1 MKFYIVH
8 PVRES
13 ILSQI
18 AEFPPIVMTLAGADP
33 SGGAGIQA
41 DILTLASLGCHPLSV
56 ITAVTVQDTRS
67 VENFWVMDAEQVSDQ
82 ARFLL
87 EDMPVSVFKV
97 GMIGSVENAAVI
109 AEIAAD
115 YPDVPLILDPVLAS
129 GGGDELAREE
139 LCEAIRDL
147 LLPLTTLITPN
158 SIEARRLAASN
169 PDEEDELSLPQAAQ
183 RLLQAGVEYV
193 LITPNSIEARRLAA
207 SNPDEE
213 DELSLPQAAQRLL
226 QAGVEY
232 VLITG
237 THDNTVQVCNTLYH
251 RSGMTSREHWPR
263 LPGSY
268 HGSGCTLASAIAG
281 SLANGLSMP
290 DAVREAQAYT
300 WETLNR
306 AFRPGMGQAIPD
318 RLFWA
323 RGDATAEDEA
333 PAAGEPDGLA

>member
-169 PDEEDELSLPQAAQ
+169 PDEEDELPLPQAAQ
-183 RLLQAGVEYV
+183 RLLQAG
-193 LITPNSIEARRLAA
+193 A
-207 SNPDEE
+207 
-213 DELSLPQAAQRLL
+213 
-226 QAGVEY
+226 EY

>member
-13 ILSQI
+13 TLTQV
-18 AEFPPIVMTLAGADP
+18 AEFPPIVMTLAGSDP

-56 ITAVTVQDTRS
+56 ITALTVQDTRG
-67 VENFWVMDAEQVSDQ
+67 VENFWVMEADQVSDQ

-87 EDMPVSVFKV
+87 EDMPVAVFKV

-129 GGGDELAREE
+129 GGGDELANEE
-139 LCEAIRDL
+139 LRDAIREM

-158 SIEARRLAASN
+158 CIEARRLAAN
-169 PDEEDELSLPQAAQ
+169 DPDEEDDLPLATAAQ
-183 RLLQAGVEYV
+183 RLLEAG
-193 LITPNSIEARRLAA
+193 
-207 SNPDEE
+207 
-213 DELSLPQAAQRLL
+213 AQ
-226 QAGVEY
+226 Y

-237 THDNTVQVCNTLYH
+237 THDNTVKVCNTLYH
-251 RSGMTSREHWPR
+251 GNGMVSRETWPR

-281 SLANGLSMP
+281 TLANGLPLP

-300 WETLNR
+300 WETLNH

-323 RGDATAEDEA
+323 RGEA
-333 PAAGEPDGLA
+333 PPEGEADTPAGDEHGLA